1 MHYYERLY
9 SLLQENDMF
18 NLFVKYIEEKNKDTN

>member
-1 MHYYERLY
+1 MHYYEILY

-18 NLFVKYIEEKNKDTN
+18 DLFVKCIEEKNKDTN

>member
-18 NLFVKYIEEKNKDTN
+18 DLFVKYIEEKKQRR

>member
-1 MHYYERLY
+1 MHYYEILY

-18 NLFVKYIEEKNKDTN
+18 DLFVKYIEEKNKDTN